1 MSLLN
6 EMLHDLAKQ
15 KQTRPVTPLYMPVPL
30 RNKGASKK
38 ILLCLALVAFTLF
51 LFLLHKHSSKINLT
65 TPPSVPE
72 TKINNADVTINPE
85 PIIQAAVSAVPES
98 VILESYLEPFAS
110 AASQHVAIQA
120 PIAPD
125 TLSTRVDNQGE
136 PPVTIAAVNKVY
148 TPQTLE
154 EWHDAQL
161 NKALEAIDKGFD
173 QEAITL
179 LREIL
184 IRVPNASDVRENL
197 ASLYLTYGD
206 FAQASEIVNEGL
218 QYAPAD
224 TALITIKARLFLD
237 QGKAK
242 EAINLLSKYRPSIM
256 SYPDFYGTL
265 AAALQSEGRTLEAG
279 SLYRSLI
286 QIDPNDGRYWLGY
299 AIALEH
305 SNKVN
310 QAIEA
315 YLRASQNPDSD
326 PTVRDYAENRLKVL
340 QG

>member
-15 KQTRPVTPLYMPVPL
+15 KHTKPVTPLYMPVPL
-30 RNKGASKK
+30 RNNGVSKK
-38 ILLCLALVAFTLF
+38 ILLGLTLVAFTMF
-51 LFLLHKHSSKINLT
+51 LFLLHKHFAKKNIKPQQSVHQAEINRLDAT
-65 TPPSVPE
+65 IKMEPIVE
-72 TKINNADVTINPE
+72 AAVTSAPE
-85 PIIQAAVSAVPES
+85 PIYLVSY
-98 VILESYLEPFAS
+98 IEPLAS
-110 AASQHVAIQA
+110 AASQRVAFQA
-120 PIAPD
+120 PIATD
-125 TLSTRVDNQGE
+125 AVSNGVDNQGV
-136 PPVTIAAVNKVY
+136 PSSSAVNKVY

-173 QEAITL
+173 EEAISL
-179 LREIL
+179 LRGIL
-184 IRVPNASDVRENL
+184 VRIPNASDVRENL

-218 QYAPAD
+218 RYAPAD

-237 QGKAK
+237 QGKAI
-242 EAINLLSKYRPSIM
+242 EAISLLSKYRPSIM

-286 QIDPNDGRYWLGY
+286 QVDPNDGRYWLGY
-299 AIALEH
+299 GIALEH
-305 SNKVN
+305 SNKIN

-326 PTVRDYAENRLKVL
+326 PSVRDYAENRLKVL

>member
-15 KQTRPVTPLYMPVPL
+15 KHAKQVTPLFMPSPSHS
-30 RNKGASKK
+30 RNSKK
-38 ILLCLALVAFTLF
+38 KVLLLCFALIAFAF
-51 LFLLHKHSSKINLT
+51 YCFLLNKHSAKMNIKLAQ
-65 TPPSVPE
+65 SVPE
-72 TKINNADVTINPE
+72 VESAPLDIAIKSEPMVEVVVTAPE
-85 PIIQAAVSAVPES
+85 PVNHVSY
-98 VILESYLEPFAS
+98 IEPLVS
-110 AASQHVAIQA
+110 PASQRVSNQL
-120 PIAPD
+120 PSTTD
-125 TLSTRVDNQGE
+125 TLSDWVDNQGE
-136 PPVTIAAVNKVY
+136 PSSSGVNKVY
-148 TPQTLE
+148 TAQSLD

-161 NKALEAIDKGFD
+161 NKALRAIEKGFD
-173 QEAITL
+173 QEAITI
-179 LREIL
+179 LRGVL

-206 FAQASEIVNEGL
+206 FAQATEVVNEGL
-218 QYAPAD
+218 RYAPAD
-224 TALITIKARLFLD
+224 AALITIKARLFLD
-237 QGKAK
+237 QGKSV
-242 EAINLLSKYRPSIM
+242 EAINLLSKYRPSMM

-265 AAALQSEGRTLEAG
+265 AAALQSEGRILEAG
-279 SLYRSLI
+279 GLYRSLI

-305 SNKVN
+305 NHKVN

-315 YLRASQNPDSD
+315 YLRASQNPDSE

>member
-15 KQTRPVTPLYMPVPL
+15 KHTKQATHLYMPVPF
-30 RNKGASKK
+30 RNKGGGKK
-38 ILLCLALVAFTLF
+38 VLLGLALVAFTLF
-51 LFLLHKHSSKINLT
+51 LFLLHKHSAKMNFQATQSVSEAEIN
-65 TPPSVPE
+65 SFD
-72 TKINNADVTINPE
+72 ATIKLE
-85 PIIQAAVSAVPES
+85 PIAQAAVTTV
-98 VILESYLEPFAS
+98 LEPVNLVSYIEPLAS
-110 AASQHVAIQA
+110 VASQRVVIQLPTA
-120 PIAPD
+120 TDA
-125 TLSTRVDNQGE
+125 LSNWVDNQGE
-136 PPVTIAAVNKVY
+136 PSAAVINKVY
-148 TPQTLE
+148 TPQTIE

-206 FAQASEIVNEGL
+206 FAQAAEIVNEGL
-218 QYAPAD
+218 RYTPTD

-237 QGKAK
+237 QGKAM
-242 EAINLLSKYRPSIM
+242 EAINLLSKYRPSMM

-265 AAALQSEGRTLEAG
+265 AAALQSEGRILESG
-279 SLYRSLI
+279 SIYRSLI

-305 SNKVN
+305 NNKVN

-315 YLRASQNPDSD
+315 YLRASQNPESE

>member
-15 KQTRPVTPLYMPVPL
+15 KHTKQATPLFMPVPL

-38 ILLCLALVAFTLF
+38 ILLGLALVTLTLF
-51 LFLLHKHSSKINLT
+51 LFLLHKHSAKMNVQAT
-65 TPPSVPE
+65 QSVPE
-72 TKINNADVTINPE
+72 AEINSFDATIKLE
-85 PIIQAAVSAVPES
+85 PIVQAAVTTVSEPVKRVSYIEPLAS
-98 VILESYLEPFAS
+98 V
-110 AASQHVAIQA
+110 ASQRVAIQLPVA
-120 PIAPD
+120 TDA
-125 TLSTRVDNQGE
+125 LSNWVDNQSE
-136 PPVTIAAVNKVY
+136 PSAAVVNKVY

-184 IRVPNASDVRENL
+184 TRVPNASDVRENL

-206 FAQASEIVNEGL
+206 FAHAAEIVNEGL
-218 QYAPAD
+218 RYTPAD

-237 QGKAK
+237 QGKAM
-242 EAINLLSKYRPSIM
+242 EAINLLSKYRPSM
-256 SYPDFYGTL
+256 TSYPDFYGTL
-265 AAALQSEGRTLEAG
+265 AAALQSEGRILESG
-279 SLYRSLI
+279 SIYRSLI

-305 SNKVN
+305 NNKMN

-315 YLRASQNPDSD
+315 YLRASQNPESE